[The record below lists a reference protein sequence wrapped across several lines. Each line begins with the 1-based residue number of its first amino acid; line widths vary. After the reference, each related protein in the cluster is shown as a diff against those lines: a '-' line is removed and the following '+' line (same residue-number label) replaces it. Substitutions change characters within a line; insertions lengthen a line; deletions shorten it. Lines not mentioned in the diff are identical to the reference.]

1 MAEKDLTLA
10 PLKVSPYKHQQQA
23 IKFACRMF
31 GISEQKRK
39 TSGVALLMQMGTGKY
54 LMNYG
59 AKSFMIQKTMK
70 LNGVIRMFSIHLK
83 VCTC

>member
-39 TSGVALLMQMGTGKY
+39 TSGVPIDERATAEYRRAIKGLRLVK
-54 LMNYG
+54 
-59 AKSFMIQKTMK
+59 
-70 LNGVIRMFSIHLK
+70 
-83 VCTC
+83 